1 MTTSAQIRENLLLKG
16 LGKPVA
22 LNAVDWKIKHD
33 KPSASASEVQDETLE
48 VIRTLV
54 DDGLFKLGAVR
65 NHRFVSS
72 KRSLDRS
79 MHQISHQYVDHYED
93 PMRWMFSAWMKLTN
107 KGEQLALSLEQRAVD
122 SYRDSWTGND
132 RCENVVK
139 HDFSTHHIAGMMQ
152 LRVQVAQWQTA
163 ATRLNREVA

>member
-54 DDGLFKLGAVR
+54 DDGLFKLGAVH

-72 KRSLDRS
+72 KRSLNRS
-79 MHQISHQYVDHYED
+79 MHQISHQYVDHYDD
-93 PMRWMFSAWMKLTN
+93 PMRWMFSAWMKLTS
-107 KGEQLALSLEQRAVD
+107 KGEHLALTLEQRAVD
-122 SYRDSWTGND
+122 SYRDSWTGSD
-132 RCENVVK
+132 RCENIVT
-139 HDFSTHHIAGMMQ
+139 HDFSTYEMAGLTQ
-152 LRVQVAQWQTA
+152 LRAQVAEWQTA
-163 ATRLNREVA
+163 ATRLDRDVA

>member
-1 MTTSAQIRENLLLKG
+1 MATSEQIRENLLLKG

-54 DDGLFKLGAVR
+54 DDGLFKLGEVR

-72 KRSLDRS
+72 KRSLNRS
-79 MHQISHQYVDHYED
+79 MHQISHQYVDHYDD
-93 PMRWMFSAWMKLTN
+93 PKRWMFSAWMKLTN
-107 KGEQLALSLEQRAVD
+107 KGQQLAQSLEQRALD
-122 SYRDSWTGND
+122 SYRDSWAGAD
-132 RCENVVK
+132 RCDNVVM
-139 HDFSTHHIAGMMQ
+139 HDFSAQDIAGLSQ
-152 LRVQVAQWQTA
+152 LRAQVAGWQTA
-163 ATRLNREVA
+163 ATRLNRDVA

>member
-33 KPSASASEVQDETLE
+33 KPSASAAEVQDETLE

-54 DDGLFKLGAVR
+54 DDGLVKLGAVR

-72 KRSLDRS
+72 RRSLDRS
-79 MHQISHQYVDHYED
+79 MHQISHQYVDHYDD
-93 PMRWMFSAWMKLTN
+93 PERWMFAAWMMLTS
-107 KGEQLALSLEQRAVD
+107 KGQQLAQSLEQRAVD
-122 SYRDSWTGND
+122 SYRDSWAATD
-132 RCENVVK
+132 RCENVVM
-139 HDFSTHHIAGMMQ
+139 HDFSAHDMASLAQ
-152 LRVQVAQWQTA
+152 LRAQVAGWQTA
-163 ATRLNREVA
+163 ATRLNRDVA